1 MGAIDLGLYLA
12 SALLTAA
19 GLTWI
24 KHELALHGLPIIATI
39 GLTAAVRLAA
49 AAGVYLSGMVLW
61 LAVLGRNQMSI
72 AYPIGIGLSLASTT
86 LAAMLVLG
94 EPVGVLRLVGVGA
107 ILAGAVCISRSD
119 V

>member
-1 MGAIDLGLYLA
+1 MGALDLTLYVA
-12 SALLTAA
+12 SALLTAC

-24 KHELALHGLPIIATI
+24 KYELAQHGLPMLATI
-39 GLTAAVRLAA
+39 ALWPAARLAA
-49 AAGVYLSGMVLW
+49 GAGVYLSGMVLW

-72 AYPIGIGLSLASTT
+72 AYPIGIGLSLVTTT

-107 ILAGAVCISRSD
+107 ILGGAVCIGRSA
-119 V
+119 